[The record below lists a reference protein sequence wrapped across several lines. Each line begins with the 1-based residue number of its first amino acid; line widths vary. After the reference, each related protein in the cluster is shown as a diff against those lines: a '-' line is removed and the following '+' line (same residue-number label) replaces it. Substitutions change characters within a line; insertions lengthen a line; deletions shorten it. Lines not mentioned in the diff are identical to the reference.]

1 MPHPTQPAAAPPL
14 APAAAQAA
22 PASSASSEFDLIR
35 RHFTRS
41 TQHTDLAVGD
51 DAALLRPRPGMQ
63 LAVSTDMLVSGTHF
77 FAGTDPEDLGW
88 KTLAVNVS
96 DLAAMG
102 AQPRWA
108 FLALA
113 LPAVDEAWIAAF
125 ARGLFTCADDFGV
138 DLAGGDTT
146 RGPLNL
152 SLTIA
157 GEVPQGEAVTRA
169 GARPGDDLWIS
180 GQPGLAALGLAALR
194 GEIALNDAGRR
205 RCVAALQRPQP
216 RLVLGLAL
224 RGLASSM
231 LDVSDGLLG
240 DVAHILAQSGVGA
253 VVDAGALP
261 LAALLAT
268 GAPGDRALSCLLSGG
283 DDYELLFTAPASMRA
298 SVDALSSRLGL
309 PLHRIGRI
317 TARTG
322 ECLLRTADGQS
333 RAVDKAGY
341 DHFA

>member
-1 MPHPTQPAAAPPL
+1 MPRPTESASPATFPRPASAPP
-14 APAAAQAA
+14 
-22 PASSASSEFDLIR
+22 SEFDLIR
-35 RHFTRS
+35 RHFSRGTR
-41 TQHTDLAVGD
+41 HTDLAGGD
-51 DAALLRPRPGMQ
+51 DAALLSARPGMQ

-77 FAGTDPEDLGW
+77 FADTDPQDLGW

-102 AQPRWA
+102 AEPRWA

-113 LPAVDEAWIAAF
+113 LPAADEDWITAF
-125 ARGLFTCADDFGV
+125 ARGFYACADAFGV

-152 SLTIA
+152 SVTII
-157 GEVPQGEAVTRA
+157 GEVPAGAAIGRA
-169 GARPGDDLWIS
+169 GARAGDDLWVS

-194 GEIALNDAGRR
+194 GEVDLDPPGRQG
-205 RCVAALQRPQP
+205 CIAALQRPQP
-216 RLVLGLAL
+216 RVALGLAL
-224 RGLASSM
+224 RGLASAM

-240 DVAHILAQSGVGA
+240 DLAHVLAQSGAGA
-253 VVDAGALP
+253 VIDSAALP

-268 GAPGDRALSCLLSGG
+268 SAPEDKARACLLAGG
-283 DDYELLFTAPASMRA
+283 DDYELLFTAAASARA
-298 SVDALSSRLGL
+298 DIDALSRRLAL

-317 TARTG
+317 TGRAG
-322 ECLLRTADGQS
+322 ECLLRTADGEEQVLHPS
-333 RAVDKAGY
+333 GY